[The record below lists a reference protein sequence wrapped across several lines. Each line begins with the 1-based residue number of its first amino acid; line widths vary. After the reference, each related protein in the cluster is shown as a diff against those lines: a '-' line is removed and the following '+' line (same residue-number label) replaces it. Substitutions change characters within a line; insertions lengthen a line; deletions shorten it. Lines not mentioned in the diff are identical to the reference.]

1 MVYVK
6 KEEGESASSLV
17 YRFNKRVQHSGV
29 LREAKKRQFRS
40 RSVNKNQRRVSALRR
55 EELKREA
62 EKAKKLGLL

>member
-40 RSVNKNQRRVSALRR
+40 RSVNKNQRRVSALRG